1 MSVLTLVRH
10 GQASF
15 LAENYDQLSELGERQ
30 SRALGEYWARRG
42 LQFDEVYSGPRERQ
56 RHSAELTVEAARK
69 AGVKCPEPGILDE
82 LDEYDLKGLLRVL
95 APELCRR
102 DTEFAR
108 AVEQHLRSDGS
119 ARLRDFQGMFEPLLI
134 YWQSGACEKDME
146 SWQAFRGRVQRAI
159 RRLQENGGNGRRV
172 VFFTSGGFIGS
183 AVQIALAAP
192 DRAALELHWRLRNGS
207 LTEFAYTRERF
218 SLDTFNAVPHLDD
231 PALWSYR

>member
-1 MSVLTLVRH
+1 
-10 GQASF
+10 
-15 LAENYDQLSELGERQ
+15 
-30 SRALGEYWARRG
+30 
-42 LQFDEVYSGPRERQ
+42 
-56 RHSAELTVEAARK
+56 
-69 AGVKCPEPGILDE
+69 
-82 LDEYDLKGLLRVL
+82 
-95 APELCRR
+95 
-102 DTEFAR
+102 
-108 AVEQHLRSDGS
+108 
-119 ARLRDFQGMFEPLLI
+119 MFEPLLI